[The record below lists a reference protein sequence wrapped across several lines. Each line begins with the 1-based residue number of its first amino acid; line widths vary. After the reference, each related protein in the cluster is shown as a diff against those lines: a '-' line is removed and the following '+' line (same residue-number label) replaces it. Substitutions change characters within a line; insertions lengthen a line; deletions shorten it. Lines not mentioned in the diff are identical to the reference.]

1 MNKHLFRV
9 HPIMIPFFLF
19 FYLSGEIAV
28 YALVFGSLLVHE
40 LGHLLVALC
49 MRAKIQSC
57 TILPYGGEIK
67 MEQFSKLPKMT
78 QVCIILGGPF
88 CTLLLLLF
96 GILVDFPQANIF
108 ILIQFLI
115 LGLNMLP
122 IFPLDGGRIIHSF
135 FPKKYEELIGFSG
148 VICVIIV
155 AISGLYFPDGL
166 AITLI
171 FLFLAFQ
178 NLSYWRF
185 RKYKLAFDWITKS
198 A

>member
-1 MNKHLFRV
+1 MSKQLFRV

-19 FYLSGEIAV
+19 FYLSGEIAM

-40 LGHLLVALC
+40 LGHLLVAIF
-49 MRAKIQSC
+49 MGAKIQSC

-67 MEQFSKLPKMT
+67 MEQFSKLPKTT

-88 CTLLLLLF
+88 FTLLLLLI
-96 GILVDFPQANIF
+96 GILIDFPQANIF
-108 ILIQFLI
+108 VSIQFLI
-115 LGLNMLP
+115 LGLNLLP
-122 IFPLDGGRIIHSF
+122 IFPLDGGRIIHSI
-135 FPKKYEELIGFSG
+135 FPRSYEGLIGFSG
-148 VICVIIV
+148 VISVLIV
-155 AISGLYFPDGL
+155 AISCLYFPEGL
-166 AITLI
+166 AFTLI

-185 RKYKLAFDWITKS
+185 RKYKLAFDWVTKR

>member
-1 MNKHLFRV
+1 MSKNTFRV

-19 FYLSGEIAV
+19 FYLSGEIAM

-40 LGHLLVALC
+40 LGHLMAAIC
-49 MRAKIQSC
+49 MGSKIQSC

-67 MEQFSKLPKMT
+67 IEQFSKLSKIV

-88 CTLLLLLF
+88 GTILLLLF

-108 ILIQFLI
+108 IMIQFLI
-115 LGLNMLP
+115 LGLNLLP
-122 IFPLDGGRIIHSF
+122 IFPLDGGRIVHSI
-135 FPKKYEELIGFSG
+135 FPKRYEELIGFSG
-148 VICVIIV
+148 VICVILV
-155 AISGLYFPDGL
+155 AISFYYFPSGL
-166 AITLI
+166 PFTLI
-171 FLFLAFQ
+171 FLFLTFQ

>member
-1 MNKHLFRV
+1 MNNRLFRV

-19 FYLSGEIAV
+19 FYLSGEIAM

-40 LGHLLVALC
+40 LGHLLVAIC
-49 MRAKIQSC
+49 MGARIQSC

-67 MEQFSKLPKMT
+67 IEQFSKLTKMV

-96 GILVDFPQANIF
+96 GILVDFPQAHIF
-108 ILIQFLI
+108 LMIQYLI
-115 LGLNMLP
+115 LGLNLLP
-122 IFPLDGGRIIHSF
+122 IFPLDGGRIVHSL
-135 FPKKYEELIGFSG
+135 FPTRYEGLIGFSLVLCMIIF
-148 VICVIIV
+148 VISCF
-155 AISGLYFPDGL
+155 YFPQAL
-166 AITLI
+166 AFTLI
-171 FLFLAFQ
+171 FLFLVFQ

>member
-1 MNKHLFRV
+1 M
-9 HPIMIPFFLF
+9 
-19 FYLSGEIAV
+19 

-40 LGHLLVALC
+40 LGHLLVAIW
-49 MRAKIQSC
+49 MGAKVQSC

-67 MEQFSKLPKMT
+67 MEQFSKQPKRI

-96 GILVDFPQANIF
+96 GMLIDFPQANIF
-108 ILIQFLI
+108 IMIQLLIF
-115 LGLNMLP
+115 GLNLLP
-122 IFPLDGGRIIHSF
+122 IFPLDGGRIIHSI
-135 FPKKYEELIGFSG
+135 FPKLYEELIGFSG
-148 VICVIIV
+148 CICVIIFV
-155 AISGLYFPDGL
+155 VSLFYFPM
-166 AITLI
+166 TLVISII

-185 RKYKLAFDWITKS
+185 RKYKIAFDWITKS